1 MLCTNDNNFKV
12 ELTEAA
18 FEQIQLI
25 KSNDFTIEDH
35 FFRLKIGGKGC
46 DGFTYDTGFS
56 VKDSDDHLITFIN
69 EKKIKLTLLIDKFTY
84 FYSKEGLIDYVLDPN
99 INQDGFIFN
108 NKNENIYSGKFFKEE
123 TLVPTQSDL

>member
-1 MLCTNDNNFKV
+1 MLCINDKNFKV

-18 FEQIQLI
+18 FAQIILI
-25 KSNDFTIEDH
+25 KANDFTLDDH
-35 FFRLKIGGKGC
+35 TFRLKIGGKGC

-56 VKDSDDHLITFIN
+56 ESDADDKVLNFVNKDG
-69 EKKIKLTLLIDKFTY
+69 IKLDLLVDKFTY

-99 INQDGFIFN
+99 VNQDGFIFV

-123 TLVPTQSDL
+123 TLVPTENDL